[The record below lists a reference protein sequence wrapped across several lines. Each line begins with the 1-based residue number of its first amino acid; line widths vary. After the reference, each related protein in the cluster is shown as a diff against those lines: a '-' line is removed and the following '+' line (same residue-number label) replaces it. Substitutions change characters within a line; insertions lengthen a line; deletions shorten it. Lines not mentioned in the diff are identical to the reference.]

1 MIRAIYQPLF
11 PKIKP
16 QFKDLYEVYRIY
28 PIHKSWTHA
37 YMHSYVSEQNN
48 DDCISQCYEKPYCYS
63 TYYCRHKENALCL

>member
-1 MIRAIYQPLF
+1 MTRAICQPLF

-28 PIHKSWTHA
+28 PIHKRWTHA
-37 YMHSYVSEQNN
+37 YVYQIFND
-48 DDCISQCYEKPYCYS
+48 DDCISQCHEKLYCYS